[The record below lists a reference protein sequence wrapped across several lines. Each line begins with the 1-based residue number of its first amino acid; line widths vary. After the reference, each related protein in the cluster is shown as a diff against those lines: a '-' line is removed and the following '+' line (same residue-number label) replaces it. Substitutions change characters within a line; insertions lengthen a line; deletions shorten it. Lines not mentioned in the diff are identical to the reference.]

1 MTRGNRFEEI
11 LLVEDKGNPLE
22 LSINT
27 LRKNG
32 CSNMCITQETKELL
46 GREIHG
52 NAPGK
57 NADILDRSYMLIYTK
72 PNNNGSSKALRI
84 NSKLKVIPLLLLV
97 GPRKE
102 IDLITDS
109 LHGVYSCFK
118 QSVNLR
124 GFIKKMRKRPMYW
137 ASIDTMLENTR

>member
-1 MTRGNRFEEI
+1 MMKGNRLEEI

-27 LRKNG
+27 LKDNG

-46 GREIHG
+46 SRKIHG
-52 NAPGK
+52 NGPGK
-57 NADILDRSYMLIYTK
+57 NANILDRSYMLIYTK
-72 PNNNGSSKALRI
+72 PNNNRFSKALAI

-97 GPRKE
+97 GPRKD
-102 IDLITDS
+102 IDLITDR
-109 LHGVYSCFK
+109 LQGVYRCFK

-137 ASIDTMLENTR
+137 ATIDTMLENTR